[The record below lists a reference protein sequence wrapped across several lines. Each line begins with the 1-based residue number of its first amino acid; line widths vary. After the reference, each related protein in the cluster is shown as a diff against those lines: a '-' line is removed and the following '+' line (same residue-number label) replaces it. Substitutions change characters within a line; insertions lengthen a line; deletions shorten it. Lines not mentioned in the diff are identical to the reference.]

1 MLRPFA
7 QHGMI
12 CALMFSHFCA
22 STVYRLSVRII
33 FWVYTNWSLLV
44 CILSSPCCILVFR
57 RVLNNRVC
65 YTYTVEKWN
74 LAIFSPHSIV
84 YSSIKRGWL
93 EKFVNNFCAA
103 QTMQLAFSRFF
114 PKKKKKNKT
123 KQKYSKKKR
132 RRKSLSEKNSIYQLR
147 GIYSTRKF
155 HSCVLESLPSPTSV
169 SLYTPCPQEKKNNLK
184 TDFGSTLSPRRQGM
198 NSGIRIKSSN
208 KKLFTD

>member
-1 MLRPFA
+1 MCANVFA
-7 QHGMI
+7 FL
-12 CALMFSHFCA
+12 CFDC
-22 STVYRLSVRII
+22 LS
-33 FWVYTNWSLLV
+33 FV
-44 CILSSPCCILVFR
+44 C
-57 RVLNNRVC
+57 
-65 YTYTVEKWN
+65 T
-74 LAIFSPHSIV
+74 
-84 YSSIKRGWL
+84 
-93 EKFVNNFCAA
+93 NNFLGVYKLKLIGLYPKFTLLYSC
-103 QTMQLAFSRFF
+103 FSSCTQQSCMLHVHSRKMEFSNFF
-114 PKKKKKNKT
+114 PSFYCIFEYKARLTRKVRKQFLCGANNATRVFEVFSKKKEKKNKT